1 MLRFYISCPSEI
13 WNNSVNELFD
23 LHPCTKS
30 SLKNVSSRNYF
41 KILAIIW
48 PKKWSLRQFLLGMLF
63 TDVFKPAAY
72 TGLGSHINL
81 RVALIEE
88 RTVCI

>member
-23 LHPCTKS
+23 LHPRTKF

-41 KILAIIW
+41 KMLAIIW
-48 PKKWSLRQFLLGMLF
+48 PKNG
-63 TDVFKPAAY
+63 V
-72 TGLGSHINL
+72 
-81 RVALIEE
+81 
-88 RTVCI
+88 